1 MGHRFWISRTKAEHE
16 LDAQHLLEQ
25 LNWQVEEEIDT
36 GFDEIQANRAIL
48 SAAVIERVQDS
59 TNPDY
64 KRCWPKLNKSMRTV
78 SDRDP
83 RAQILDRGQALL
95 PRFFPSNH

>member
-83 RAQILDRGQALL
+83 RAQILDRQPLEKKITN
-95 PRFFPSNH
+95 RQNS